1 MTDDARVT
9 SLIGM
14 LDDLEADVDE
24 TIDLA
29 DAIAASGDLGLL
41 PRLESELDRALADRN
56 AYARELLGG
65 VIAALG
71 GTDRLPVLIRASAV
85 DLGDDQDGL
94 AAEIVDLVQA
104 DPDTARTLLQPL
116 TEDDD
121 LTVANRADWALRFV
135 P

>member
-1 MTDDARVT
+1 MTDLLTRLT
-9 SLIGM
+9 EM
-14 LDDLEADVDE
+14 LDDLDADVDE

-29 DAIAASGDLGLL
+29 DEIAASGDAGLL
-41 PRLESELDRALADRN
+41 PRLQAELDRALIERN

-65 VIAALG
+65 VVAAIG
-71 GTDRLPVLIRASAV
+71 GPEALPTLIRASAV

-94 AAEIVDLVQA
+94 ATEIVDLVQA
-104 DPDTARTLLQPL
+104 DPTAARDLLQPL

-121 LTVANRADWALRFV
+121 LSVANRADWALRFL

>member
-1 MTDDARVT
+1 MTDDGITRLLA
-9 SLIGM
+9 M
-14 LDDLEADVDE
+14 LDDLDADVDA

-29 DAIAASGDLGLL
+29 DEIAATGGPELL
-41 PRLESELDRALADRN
+41 PRLEAGLDRAVEERN
-56 AYARELLGG
+56 GYARELLGG
-65 VIAALG
+65 VVAGVG
-71 GTDRLPVLIRASAV
+71 GTGSLPVLVRASAV

-104 DPDTARTLLQPL
+104 DPQTARGLLQPL

-121 LTVANRADWALRFV
+121 LAVAHRADWALRFL